1 MATFWDA
8 SLLQYLAPVF
18 IFILVFA
25 IIYGLLQKSKI
36 LGGMQKLDFIVSL
49 VVSLLTLIS
58 DNAANF
64 VGSLSVWFVL
74 IAVAVVM
81 MTLMMSAGIKGEITE
96 MPIGKGIL
104 LWVAIIVLMVV
115 ISTTFGPVFNP
126 YSAGANP
133 DWWALQTIFHP
144 KVFGVVFLFLIAMIL
159 INKLKE

>member
-1 MATFWDA
+1 
-8 SLLQYLAPVF
+8 
-18 IFILVFA
+18 
-25 IIYGLLQKSKI
+25 
-36 LGGMQKLDFIVSL
+36 
-49 VVSLLTLIS
+49 
-58 DNAANF
+58 
-64 VGSLSVWFVL
+64 
-74 IAVAVVM
+74 
-81 MTLMMSAGIKGEITE
+81 